1 MRAIARAGSASAV
14 VPAMSSRTA
23 ADLDESAEPE
33 HPTAMSGNSVTIGK
47 TIRKTLPK
55 CRRAIRYHC
64 TPVTFSTH
72 AGSLQNQIENACV
85 QLQNRSAVEGL
96 WNRRLDLWSADPSVQ
111 EKVSHRLGWLS
122 ALDAVEPNLHRLQDC
137 TASIRHDG
145 ITDIVLLGMGGSSLA
160 PEVLRRV
167 IGVTPGFP
175 QFTVLDSV
183 DPDAVRA
190 AMSRP
195 ETTLF
200 VMASTSGSTIEPNV
214 LVAEALRRLAGAGIA
229 KPGSRV
235 IAITDRDTALH
246 HRAVDEKFR
255 DLFINPSDIGGRFS
269 ALSFF
274 GLVPAAMMG
283 IDVRAIIASARAM
296 IEACREEDPR
306 VNPGFALGAF
316 MAASALAGRDKLT
329 LAVPSSL
336 APLGLWVEQLVAEST
351 GKEGK
356 GIVPIAGE
364 STDAIAGKDRAVVR
378 VVCGEDSSDV
388 SVDEGTPLITLD
400 MPDVHALGAEFF
412 RWEVATAAAGLLL
425 DINPF
430 DEPNVAQAKTATR
443 TLLDTYT
450 SSGRLPLPEP
460 DAAAG
465 GVKLTL
471 SDAARAALA
480 ADGPLTF
487 LKLLQPGDYFGLLA
501 YLPLEDAVFDPML
514 RNFRAAVATT
524 TGCATMLGYGPRYLH
539 STGQLHK
546 GGPNTGVFVIV
557 TADAS
562 EDLPIPGEPFS
573 FGVLEQAQAAGD
585 FDSLA
590 RAGRR
595 VLLVHS
601 PDRTADR
608 LQRIFESLI

>member
-1 MRAIARAGSASAV
+1 VSGS
-14 VPAMSSRTA
+14 
-23 ADLDESAEPE
+23 
-33 HPTAMSGNSVTIGK
+33 SVTIVE
-47 TIRKTLPK
+47 TTRKSLPN
-55 CRRAIRYHC
+55 CPRGIRYHC

-72 AGSLQNQIENACV
+72 PASLQNQIEHACV
-85 QLQNRSAVEGL
+85 QLQNRSAVAGL
-96 WNRRLDLWSADPSVQ
+96 WARRLDLWSRDPSVQ
-111 EKVSHRLGWLS
+111 EKIAHRLGWLS
-122 ALDAVEPNLHRLQDC
+122 ALDAVEPHISRLHAC
-137 TASIRHDG
+137 AASIRQDA

-160 PEVLRRV
+160 PEVLRAV

-175 QFTVLDSV
+175 RFTVLDSV

-195 ETTLF
+195 QSTIFLL
-200 VMASTSGSTIEPNV
+200 ASKSGSTIEPNV
-214 LVAEALRRLAGAGIA
+214 LAAEALRRLGGAGIVE
-229 KPGSRV
+229 PGSRV

-246 HRAVDEKFR
+246 HRALDERFR
-255 DLFINPSDIGGRFS
+255 DLFLNPPDIGGRFS

-283 IDVRAIIASARAM
+283 IDVEKLIVAARAM
-296 IEACREEDPR
+296 IEACRIEDPR
-306 VNPGFALGAF
+306 LNPGFALGAF
-316 MAASALAGRDKLT
+316 MAAAALAGRDKVTLT
-329 LAVPSSL
+329 GPERLEPF
-336 APLGLWVEQLVAEST
+336 GLWVEQLVAEST

-356 GIVPIAGE
+356 GVVPIAGE
-364 STDAIAGKDRAVVR
+364 APSPLPGPDRAFVR
-378 VVCGEDSSDV
+378 
-388 SVDEGTPLITLD
+388 ITLGNEPNGVVED
-400 MPDVHALGAEFF
+400 DSVPVMTLNMPDAYALGAEFF
-412 RWEVATAAAGLLL
+412 RWEVATSAAGILL

-450 SSGRLPLPEP
+450 ATRRLPLPEA

-465 GVKLTL
+465 GVRLTL
-471 SDAARAALA
+471 SDTARAALTLE
-480 ADGPLTF
+480 GPLAF

-501 YLPLEDAVFDPML
+501 YLPSEDSGVDAML
-514 RNFRAAVATT
+514 RSFRTAVAAR

-557 TADAS
+557 TADPG
-562 EDLPIPGEPFS
+562 EDLAIPGEPFS

-601 PDRTADR
+601 CDRSPER
-608 LQRIFESLI
+608 LQRMFEALI